1 MNTGCNM
8 AVPTINNFA
17 FKIRERIF
25 SDQALGRD
33 IPAAQ
38 VTSDAVA
45 YDPNECMAA
54 RPMVCGAGSNWVLAN
69 GHFLAPSRHLLIRVH
84 GHN

>member
-17 FKIRERIF
+17 VKIRERIF
-25 SDQALGRD
+25 SDQ
-33 IPAAQ
+33 PQ

-54 RPMVCGAGSNWVLAN
+54 RPMVCGAGSNWVLTN
-69 GHFLAPSRHLLIRVH
+69 GHVLAPSRHLLIRVH